1 MGVFSRGKGPHS
13 LFPNST
19 TLSFRTAPST
29 HPPRRRNVGYVR
41 RWVTSKLSSLRR
53 TTPGTRCVKKM
64 SRLLLIRTPPGRENM
79 GARAA
84 RGRRAEEETTRRDC
98 EKSRS
103 GGGGSMREPAPPSR
117 ARPSRRRARVPAR
130 GWRALDQPLG
140 AWGWRA
146 GPGPGAR
153 PWGGAQRE
161 AAAAAAHSCAP
172 PSFALRPSGRQLIAL
187 AAPPRPRQR
196 VQDELPHRLGGSPP
210 KTGGPSAR
218 RASASS
224 IDRAAAGPSPLSP
237 RPSPRRP
244 LTSTSHTPLP
254 CIPGQVPP
262 PPGGQDRL
270 PGPPPADHPGQEQV
284 SWAENAGA
292 RRLGRREGVL
302 WRRACAPAGPH
313 AVVLNLPDWPAGG
326 QVTTCGCGHRTRP
339 RDGSARW
346 RRTTTTNS

>member
-1 MGVFSRGKGPHS
+1 M
-13 LFPNST
+13 
-19 TLSFRTAPST
+19 
-29 HPPRRRNVGYVR
+29 
-41 RWVTSKLSSLRR
+41 SSLRR

-64 SRLLLIRTPPGRENM
+64 SRLLLLRTPPGRENM

-84 RGRRAEEETTRRDC
+84 RGRRAEEEETTRRDC

-210 KTGGPSAR
+210 KTGGALRKPRSRFINRSGCR
-218 RASASS
+218 RPLRSLAPPLAPPPPHLHLPHAPPLHPRSS
-224 IDRAAAGPSPLSP
+224 TAAAGRA
-237 RPSPRRP
+237 RP
-244 LTSTSHTPLP
+244 TT
-254 CIPGQVPP
+254 
-262 PPGGQDRL
+262 
-270 PGPPPADHPGQEQV
+270 GPASG
-284 SWAENAGA
+284 
-292 RRLGRREGVL
+292 
-302 WRRACAPAGPH
+302 
-313 AVVLNLPDWPAGG
+313 
-326 QVTTCGCGHRTRP
+326 
-339 RDGSARW
+339 
-346 RRTTTTNS
+346 